1 MRRITTLAWPWTTV
15 KEILDDWSE
24 PATATGRPT
33 YRDHVTSS
41 DVRSRRP
48 PADKF
53 EDRRREL
60 ADAAL
65 VTLAELGYARTS
77 LRTIAE
83 NTSFSHGVLHYYFRD
98 KVELI
103 TYCVQRYKVACVARY
118 DGLVAAADTPEG
130 LATACGEGLA
140 STLREDALLHRLWY
154 DLRAQALFEP
164 AFRADVAAIDDS
176 LQAMIWRVVSGYGEL
191 SGRTPTVSPSYAYA
205 LFDGL
210 FGQALLRH
218 LDGSPV
224 AVDDL
229 RDGARDLLP
238 RLFV

>member
-1 MRRITTLAWPWTTV
+1 
-15 KEILDDWSE
+15 
-24 PATATGRPT
+24 
-33 YRDHVTSS
+33 VTSS
-41 DVRSRRP
+41 PVRARRS

-65 VTLAELGYARTS
+65 LTLAELGYARTS

-103 TYCVQRYKVACVARY
+103 TYCVQRYKVACVQRY
-118 DGLVAAADTPEG
+118 DAVVSGADTADG
-130 LATACGEGLA
+130 LAAACGEGLA
-140 STLREDALLHRLWY
+140 ATLREDAVLHRLWY

-164 AFRADVAAIDDS
+164 AFRADVAEIDDS
-176 LQAMIWRVVSGYGEL
+176 LQAMIWRVVTGYAALG
-191 SGRTPTVSPSYAYA
+191 GRTPTVTPGFAYA

-210 FGQALLRH
+210 FGQALARH
-218 LDGSPV
+218 LDGSQD

-229 RDGARDLLP
+229 RTGAQDLLP

>member
-1 MRRITTLAWPWTTV
+1 
-15 KEILDDWSE
+15 
-24 PATATGRPT
+24 
-33 YRDHVTSS
+33 VTSS
-41 DVRSRRP
+41 PVRARRS

-65 VTLAELGYARTS
+65 LTLAELGYARTS

-103 TYCVQRYKVACVARY
+103 TYCVQRYKVACVQRY
-118 DGLVAAADTPEG
+118 DAVVSGADSADG
-130 LATACGEGLA
+130 LAAACGEGLA
-140 STLREDALLHRLWY
+140 ATLREDAVLHRLWY

-164 AFRADVAAIDDS
+164 AFRADVAEIDDS
-176 LQAMIWRVVSGYGEL
+176 LQAMIWRVVTGYAEL
-191 SGRTPTVSPSYAYA
+191 GGRAPTVTSAFAYA

-210 FGQALLRH
+210 FGQALARH
-218 LDGSPV
+218 LDGSQD

-229 RDGARDLLP
+229 RTGAQDLLP

>member
-1 MRRITTLAWPWTTV
+1 M
-15 KEILDDWSE
+15 
-24 PATATGRPT
+24 
-33 YRDHVTSS
+33 TSS
-41 DVRSRRP
+41 AVRPRRS

-103 TYCVQRYKVACVARY
+103 TYCVQRYKIGCVQRY
-118 DGLVAAADTPEG
+118 DAVMSGADTAEG
-130 LATACGEGLA
+130 LAAACGEGLA
-140 STLREDALLHRLWY
+140 TTLREDALLHRLWY
-154 DLRAQALFEP
+154 DLRTQSLFEP
-164 AFRADVAAIDDS
+164 AFRADVAEIDGS
-176 LQAMIWRVVSGYGEL
+176 LQAMIWRVVTGYAEL
-191 SGRTPTVSPSYAYA
+191 TGRVPSVTPAVAYA
-205 LFDGL
+205 VFDGL
-210 FGQALLRH
+210 FGQALGRH
-218 LDGSPV
+218 LDGTPG

-229 RDGARDLLP
+229 RAGAADLLP
-238 RLFV
+238 RLFT

>member
-1 MRRITTLAWPWTTV
+1 M
-15 KEILDDWSE
+15 
-24 PATATGRPT
+24 
-33 YRDHVTSS
+33 TSS
-41 DVRSRRP
+41 PAHARRS

-65 VTLAELGYARTS
+65 VTLADLGYARTS

-103 TYCVQRYKVACVARY
+103 TYCVQRYKAACVQRY
-118 DGLVAAADTPEG
+118 DGVVSAADTAEG

-140 STLREDALLHRLWY
+140 ATLREDALLHRLWY
-154 DLRAQALFEP
+154 DLRSQALFEP
-164 AFRADVAAIDDS
+164 AFRAEVAEIDDA
-176 LQAMIWRVVSGYGEL
+176 LQAMIWRVVSGYAEL
-191 SGRTPTVSPSYAYA
+191 TGRAPTVSPSFAYA
-205 LFDGL
+205 LFDGV
-210 FGQALLRH
+210 FGQALARH
-218 LDGSPV
+218 LDGSDA

-229 RDGARDLLP
+229 RANARDLLP
-238 RLFV
+238 RLFT